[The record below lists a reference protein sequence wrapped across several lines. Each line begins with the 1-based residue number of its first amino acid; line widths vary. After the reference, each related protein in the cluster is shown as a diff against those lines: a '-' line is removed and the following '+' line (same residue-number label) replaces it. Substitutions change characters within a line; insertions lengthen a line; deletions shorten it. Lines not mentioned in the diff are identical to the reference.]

1 MQQSKN
7 ELRLDFLLCDQ
18 ENPVSRTKQLNG
30 FILNFKPWL
39 QTILAVRKSFRF
51 TYLICNAQRRNVFL
65 YWVCCARIKEQSNF
79 KQEYGIL
86 YYIIEMDIAFGPDN
100 HLNTFLIVWKCFF
113 ILLPGQFANKQYLV
127 YARNPFFKR
136 LNRHSKPN
144 TNSFCKKL
152 RNV

>member
-1 MQQSKN
+1 MYFCIGFAV
-7 ELRLDFLLCDQ
+7 LG
-18 ENPVSRTKQLNG
+18 SRNKAISNRSMG
-30 FILNFKPWL
+30 F
-39 QTILAVRKSFRF
+39 
-51 TYLICNAQRRNVFL
+51 
-65 YWVCCARIKEQSNF
+65 
-79 KQEYGIL
+79 
-86 YYIIEMDIAFGPDN
+86 YIIEMDIAFGPDN